1 MSDRDYD
8 LDRIT
13 TLLGQC
19 LGRIDEQA
27 FRLQNDEQELDEQ
40 GSADVL
46 EQEAAALQELVG
58 SLIDQ
63 HVDKEQADLNRIV
76 EHSLRDCLAELGMP
90 VVVRQRLTTG
100 LPPIA
105 CRAGQLAYAV
115 QRAVMLTLSR
125 VDRGGDILVT
135 TRRDGNYAVF
145 ELECNGG
152 GRDRH
157 LQERATT
164 LCEFVAGFQGL
175 CRVDEDERGTLL
187 IALELPT
194 ALVVDDY

>member
-1 MSDRDYD
+1 MSDRD

-27 FRLQNDEQELDEQ
+27 FRLQNEDQDLDEL

-63 HVDKEQADLNRIV
+63 HVDTEQADLNRIV
-76 EHSLRDCLAELGMP
+76 EPAVRDCIAELGMP
-90 VVVRQRLTTG
+90 VVVRQRLAAN

-105 CRAGQLAYAV
+105 CRAGQLAFAI
-115 QRAVMLTLSR
+115 QRAMMLALSR
-125 VDRGGDILVT
+125 VDRGGDILIT

-145 ELECNGG
+145 ELECNGA

-175 CRVDEDERGTLL
+175 CRVDEDAHGTLL

-194 ALVVDDY
+194 ALVIDDY

>member
-1 MSDRDYD
+1 MSDRD

-27 FRLQNDEQELDEQ
+27 FRLQHEDQDLDEL

-63 HVDKEQADLNRIV
+63 HVDTEQADLNRIV
-76 EHSLRDCLAELGMP
+76 EPAVRDCIAELGMP
-90 VVVRQRLTTG
+90 VVVRQRLATN

-105 CRAGQLAYAV
+105 CRAGQLAYAI
-115 QRAVMLTLSR
+115 QRAMMLALSR
-125 VDRGGDILVT
+125 VDRGGDILIT
-135 TRRDGNYAVF
+135 TRRDGIYAVF
-145 ELECNGG
+145 ELECHGA

-175 CRVDEDERGTLL
+175 CRVDEDAHGTLL
-187 IALELPT
+187 IAFELPT
-194 ALVVDDY
+194 ALVIDDY